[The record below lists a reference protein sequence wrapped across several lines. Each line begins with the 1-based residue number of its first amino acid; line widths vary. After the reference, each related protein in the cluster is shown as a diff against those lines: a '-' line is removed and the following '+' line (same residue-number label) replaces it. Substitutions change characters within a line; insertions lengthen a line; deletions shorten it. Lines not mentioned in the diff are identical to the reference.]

1 MAAARPCP
9 HDLIRHLADA
19 TWKNPLH
26 IRSARPATRPGG
38 PCYLKQA
45 CVRIITDLRMNSTDL
60 CTHRKNGENKA
71 HMAGHRFRHG
81 RWYMG
86 WPRLPR
92 RTALAWLPA
101 RGRATRRLCGTCAD
115 AALPNTFPHGS
126 DFNLT
131 TNTN

>member
-9 HDLIRHLADA
+9 HDLIRHPADA

-26 IRSARPATRPGG
+26 IRSASPVTRPGG

-71 HMAGHRFRHG
+71 HMAVHLFRHG
-81 RWYMG
+81 RWCMAGQGCPAEPPLLGY
-86 WPRLPR
+86 LPE
-92 RTALAWLPA
+92 AEPPAGCAAPA
-101 RGRATRRLCGTCAD
+101 RMQRSPTPYR
-115 AALPNTFPHGS
+115 
-126 DFNLT
+126 
-131 TNTN
+131 TNPIST